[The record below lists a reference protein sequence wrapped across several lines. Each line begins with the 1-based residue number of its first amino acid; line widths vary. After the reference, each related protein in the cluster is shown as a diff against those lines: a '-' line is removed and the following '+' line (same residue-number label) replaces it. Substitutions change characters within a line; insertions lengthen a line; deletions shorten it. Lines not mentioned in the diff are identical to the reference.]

1 MGIVD
6 LKNLQEHYKGEE
18 VVILETTDS
27 VKSVLDGG
35 ESSALTVITED
46 SRFQSE
52 NSLSDDDLPL
62 DYDEQDE
69 PIEKV
74 FSSLEAGYYFG

>member
-6 LKNLQEHYKGEE
+6 LNNLQELYKGEE

-35 ESSALTVITED
+35 ESALTVITED

-74 FSSLEAGYYFG
+74 FGSLEAGYYFG